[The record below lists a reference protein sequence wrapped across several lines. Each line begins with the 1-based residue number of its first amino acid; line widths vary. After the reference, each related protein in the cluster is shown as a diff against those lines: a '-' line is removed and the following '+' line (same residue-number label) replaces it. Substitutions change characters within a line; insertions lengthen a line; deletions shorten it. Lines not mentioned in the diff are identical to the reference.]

1 MGWGL
6 IRACHSTMLSIH
18 CYKWGPLFLEIC
30 SFESK
35 QKQNKLT
42 RLKNVM
48 CRGEDCRLHSW
59 KDSSGFDGVWYL
71 RIGLPHSSCSKMLRT
86 QLGIQFQTECRA
98 YRSAMKDSKR
108 TRERWTNLKST
119 PKISWRCIGVRVVN
133 HFIGKNI
140 SDMSGI
146 HGLWYL
152 KIRLSHSSS
161 TKVLMRIQPG
171 IQFQIES
178 EDLSLFNG
186 EFHIGLQKFDK
197 S

>member
-18 CYKWGPLFLEIC
+18 CYKWRPLFLEIC

-48 CRGEDCRLHSW
+48 CTGEDCRLHSW
-59 KDSSGFDGVWYL
+59 KDSSGFHGVWYL
-71 RIGLPHSSCSKMLRT
+71 GIGLPHSSCSKMLRT

-98 YRSAMKDSKR
+98 YRSAMKDFKR
-108 TRERWTNLKST
+108 TRERVQILRAPQKSLGDAVG
-119 PKISWRCIGVRVVN
+119 W
-133 HFIGKNI
+133 
-140 SDMSGI
+140 
-146 HGLWYL
+146 GLSITL
-152 KIRLSHSSS
+152 FKRTFRICQEFMGFDTTKLGSHSSS

-178 EDLSLFNG
+178 KDLSLFNG
-186 EFHIGLQKFDK
+186 EFHIGIQKFDK